1 MHPFFT
7 LRLLPPVLIA
17 LLSYAAPVMAEPVVV
32 VNARNGVGQ
41 LSQDEVIN
49 IFLGRYRRFPGGAAA
64 IPIDQP
70 ESTPL
75 RAEFYRKLV
84 NKDLNQIN
92 AYWSRLIF
100 SGKTS
105 PPKQAANTVEAIQ
118 LMLSHTGGIAY
129 LERDQ
134 VDSRFRIIMEFPR

>member
-1 MHPFFT
+1 MRPFFT
-7 LRLLPPVLIA
+7 LPILLLA
-17 LLSYAAPVMAEPVVV
+17 LFSYAAPAMAEPVVV
-32 VNARNGVGQ
+32 VNARNNVRQ

-64 IPIDQP
+64 TPIDQP
-70 ESTPL
+70 ESSPL

-84 NKDLNQIN
+84 NKELDQIN

-105 PPKQAANTVEAIQ
+105 PPKQAANAHETIQ
-118 LMLSHTGGIAY
+118 LLLSHPGGIAY
-129 LERDQ
+129 FERNQ
-134 VDSRFRIIMEFPR
+134 VDNRFRIIMEFPR